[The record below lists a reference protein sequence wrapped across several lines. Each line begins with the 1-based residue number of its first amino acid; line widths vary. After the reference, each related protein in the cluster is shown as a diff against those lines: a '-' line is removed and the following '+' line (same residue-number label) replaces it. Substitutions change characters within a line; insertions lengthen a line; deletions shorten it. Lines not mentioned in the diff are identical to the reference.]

1 LQRAF
6 VGGWY
11 QYGTPEG
18 GSVSLRSLFSQF
30 RRSATGQAFL
40 SPPADLTEPNRFEMK
55 CRSEALLDE
64 AERMASLASWELNL
78 ETGELFASPNLCRL
92 AGIDPART
100 ILSNDLYWKLI
111 HQDDRETVR
120 QIIGWAMKDLQPY
133 EYQARFNLPDG
144 RQHTFLVHGKP
155 VLDSQNHIIKW
166 IGVTQ
171 DITERIEAERALLES
186 EERYRDLVE
195 NSNDLI
201 CTHDLRGILLS
212 MNELPARILGY
223 TPQEMIGRT
232 LQSYLDSSVRHLF
245 DAYLVQ
251 IARDGYARGLM
262 ILNTRSGEQCL
273 WEYENTL
280 RTHGVHSPIVRGMAH
295 DVTEL
300 VHTQRALRL
309 SESRLKALVNSLNEV
324 VYELDAEGVILNVGT
339 AKPANLPR
347 PLQDLL
353 GTKFADLKGTEFS
366 RIFTDVLR
374 RVLETGRG
382 EEFEYLLNTSGGER
396 WHQASVTII
405 PPVHDSK
412 SAICVLDRDIT
423 EKKQAEVAL
432 RKQEALLAQAERLAN
447 LGSWEG
453 NFKYG
458 WARWSDNLF
467 RILGLVPNSAPVN
480 LESAY
485 QYIHPDDQARVR
497 ADVEGAVREN
507 REYESVTRH
516 LLPDGRIRFL
526 HSRGILVKDEKGEV
540 VGLIGASQDI
550 TEQRQA
556 QLALQES
563 ERLARLRLAEL
574 DQIYKTAPVGLC
586 FVDTNLRYVRINE
599 VLAAMNGRPAWDH
612 IGRTIREVIPDMANE
627 IEALYRRVF
636 DSGEPLIAVELQ
648 RPGNAAIRPGRCA
661 DVSLY
666 PLKNEAG
673 SILGFNVVVQDI
685 TGRKQAENTLRFL
698 SARLLHLQ
706 DEERRR
712 IAGELHESTA
722 QDLAALRMC
731 LGELQRNEQ
740 SLGPAAQET
749 INQCLE
755 ISDKVIGEVRTL
767 SYVLHPPFLEEAG
780 LKMVVPWFTAGF
792 SERSGIQ
799 VDLDLSE
806 DLRPLPPGYETAL
819 FRIMQESL
827 MNVHR
832 HSGSHWAGVR
842 IVRGERQVLMEIQD
856 RGRGMSPDSR
866 TGMSREAHPGV
877 GISGMRERV
886 KELGGTC
893 VIESEPGQGVTVRV
907 VLPLTPESIS
917 ANFPRHDSADAQH
930 LSPFAGD

>member
-1 LQRAF
+1 VR
-6 VGGWY
+6 
-11 QYGTPEG
+11 
-18 GSVSLRSLFSQF
+18 LRSLFSQF

-40 SPPADLTEPNRFEMK
+40 SPSADLTEPNIFEMK

-92 AGIDPART
+92 AGVDPART
-100 ILSNDLYWKLI
+100 DLSEDLYWKLI
-111 HQDDRETVR
+111 HPDDQETVR

-133 EYQARFNLPDG
+133 QYQARFNLPDG

-171 DITERIEAERALLES
+171 DITERIEVERALLES

-232 LQSYLDSSVRHLF
+232 LRSYLDSSVRHLF

-251 IARDGYARGLM
+251 IARDGCARGLM

-280 RTHGVHSPIVRGMAH
+280 RTHGVPSPIVRGMAH

-309 SESRLKALVNSLNEV
+309 SESRLKTLVNSLNEV
-324 VYELDAEGVILNVGT
+324 VYELDAEGIILNVGT
-339 AKPANLPR
+339 ANPANLPR

-353 GTKFADLKGTEFS
+353 GTKIADLKGTEFS
-366 RIFTDVLR
+366 CIFTDVLR

-382 EEFEYLLNTSGGER
+382 EEFEYLLNTAGGDR

-423 EKKQAEVAL
+423 EKKHAEVTL

-453 NFKYG
+453 NFKNR

-467 RILGLVPNSAPVN
+467 RILGLEPNSAPVN

-497 ADVEGAVREN
+497 ADVESAVREN
-507 REYESVTRH
+507 REYENVTRH

-526 HSRGILVKDEKGEV
+526 HSRGIPVKDEKGEV

-599 VLAAMNGRPAWDH
+599 VLAAMNGRPASDH

-666 PLKNEAG
+666 PLKNESG

-685 TGRKQAENTLRFL
+685 TARKQAENTLRSL

-712 IAGELHESTA
+712 IARELHESTA

-731 LGELQRNEQ
+731 LGEIQRTEK
-740 SLGPAAQET
+740 SLGRAAQE
-749 INQCLE
+749 IIQQCLQ

-780 LKMVVPWFTAGF
+780 LKMVVPWFAAGF

-832 HSGSHWAGVR
+832 HSGSYWASVR
-842 IVRGERQVLMEIQD
+842 IVRNDRQVLMEIQD
-856 RGRGMSPDSR
+856 RGRGLPAPAKR
-866 TGMSREAHPGV
+866 GPSRESHMGV

-893 VIESEPGQGVTVRV
+893 VVESEPGHGVTVRV
-907 VLPLTPESIS
+907 VLPLTPESCC
-917 ANFPRHDSADAQH
+917 NRLPRDDSAGARH
-930 LSPFAGD
+930 PSPFAGD

>member
-55 CRSEALLDE
+55 CRSESLLDE

-412 SAICVLDRDIT
+412 SAVCVLDRDIT

-467 RILGLVPNSAPVN
+467 GILGLVPNSAPVN

-497 ADVEGAVREN
+497 TDVEGAVREN

-599 VLAAMNGRPAWDH
+599 VLAAMNGRPASDH

-666 PLKNEAG
+666 PLKNESG

-685 TGRKQAENTLRFL
+685 TARKQAENTLRSL

-712 IAGELHESTA
+712 IARELHESTA
-722 QDLAALRMC
+722 QDLAALRLC
-731 LGELQRNEQ
+731 LGEIQRREH
-740 SLGPAAQET
+740 SLGRAAQE
-749 INQCLE
+749 IIQQCLQ

-780 LKMVVPWFTAGF
+780 LKMVVPWFAAGF

-832 HSGSHWAGVR
+832 HSGSYWASVR
-842 IVRGERQVLMEIQD
+842 IVRDDRQVLMEIQD

-917 ANFPRHDSADAQH
+917 ANFPRHDSADAQPP
-930 LSPFAGD
+930 STFASD